1 MARFKLNPKFL
12 PDIEDRLVRGL
23 NKTAQRA
30 KPTVKA
36 LTPVL
41 TGYAER
47 SVHAIVLYPNGQWAG
62 DVTDDNGQPIPPY
75 DPVTMHTAIIG
86 SNTEPRPDNFTG
98 PGGYYLGLEM
108 GLYSRKGSNMLATG
122 YNEMIS
128 NVMQDFAD
136 AMK

>member
-1 MARFKLNPKFL
+1 MARFVLNKKFM
-12 PDIEDRLVRGL
+12 PDIEDRVVRAL
-23 NKTAQRA
+23 NKTSQRS

-41 TGYAER
+41 TGYARR

-62 DVTDDNGQPIPPY
+62 DVVDDNSLPIPPY
-75 DPVTMHTAIIG
+75 DPVAMHTAIIG

-108 GLYSRKGSNMLATG
+108 GIFSKKGSNMLATG
-122 YNEMIS
+122 YNEMVS
-128 NVMQDFAD
+128 NVMQDVKD
-136 AMK
+136 ALK